1 MDQSFELTIG
11 SDVDEIPK
19 VSALV
24 GDVMQ
29 INGFGSEET
38 LDTQLAVEE
47 AVTNVIVHGY
57 KKLGGEITVSGR
69 IGADQIEVQITDAAP
84 RFDPLAVPE
93 PELEAGIDDRDV
105 GGLGVFLIRQVI
117 DEISYRYENGKNILV
132 FIKRRM
138 P

>member
-84 RFDPLAVPE
+84 RFDPLAVTE